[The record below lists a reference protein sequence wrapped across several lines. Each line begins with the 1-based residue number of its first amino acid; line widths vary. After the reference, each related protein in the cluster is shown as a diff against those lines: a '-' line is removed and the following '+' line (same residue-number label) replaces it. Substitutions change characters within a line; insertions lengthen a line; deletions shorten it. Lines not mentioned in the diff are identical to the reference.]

1 MSNANKILSAI
12 EKLDKKADA
21 LQTKTNDIVGKSQ
34 ERKTGVMSTNFNI
47 RKGENI
53 MSSRGFRFSKLVGH
67 FGKNGNILAD
77 DCKVELDLCNRWTK
91 KMYDSGYRP
100 SSGSS
105 VMVPLDPDLFP
116 EDLLSS
122 SEHHEIKSL
131 MSMPAIDHDE
141 IQWYQNRFGKTA
153 PVAASP
159 AQSWLDQSVGG
170 AFVPPPTFS
179 NPIELLRNKSAL
191 MDDCQIVP
199 LGPSGRMICPRLTAA
214 TQVQWSPENNP
225 VTPTTAQTGQLEL
238 SAKKTIGVVVLP
250 GELLRFGSP
259 ATEAMIRNDL
269 FKSVSLLADKGFLE
283 GPGSGQQPLGLATM
297 CFAVGNPYGCALV
310 TPNAT
315 NNFAAQD
322 AYQFLAAIEENNGEP
337 DLFVMRP
344 KMAYG
349 WYQAR
354 WTPYSSAPNQGGFL
368 FELIRSNDGTMKP
381 YLAGCKINKT
391 VQVSNFR
398 GAANQTYVLCISAKD
413 ILIGLFGSIEFT
425 QSDGGYNLL
434 ASDQC
439 AIRAILSSD
448 IAPKH
453 PSIIAGADAVSYV
466 VEN

>member
-1 MSNANKILSAI
+1 MKDTTTKILNAVKSL
-12 EKLDKKADA
+12 EKKADD
-21 LQTKTNDIVGKSQ
+21 LHMKTNDLAAKSQ
-34 ERKTGVMSTNFNI
+34 ERHTGVLATGQAPFA
-47 RKGENI
+47 RKGESAL
-53 MSSRGFRFSKLVGH
+53 SSRGFSFSKLVGH
-67 FGKNGNILAD
+67 LGKNGSILAE
-77 DCKVELDLCNRWTK
+77 DCKIELDLAHRWTK
-91 KMYDSGYRP
+91 KMTEAGYRP
-100 SSGSS
+100 SFNNSI
-105 VMVPLDPDLFP
+105 MLPLDVDLFP
-116 EDLLSS
+116 ESIVDNR
-122 SEHHEIKSL
+122 EYHEIKGL
-131 MSMPAIDHDE
+131 MTQKAVDPDE
-141 IQWYQNRFGKTA
+141 MAWTLKKTA

-159 AQSWLDQSVGG
+159 AQSWIDQSVGG
-170 AFVPPPTFS
+170 SFVPPPTFS

-214 TQVQWSPENNP
+214 TQVSWSPENNP
-225 VTPTTAQTGQLEL
+225 ITPTTAQTGQLEL

-297 CFAVGNPYGCALV
+297 CFATGNPYGCAIV
-310 TPNAT
+310 TPSAT

-337 DLFVMRP
+337 DLFIMRP

-354 WTPYSSAPNQGGFL
+354 WTPFSSGTNQGGFL
-368 FELIRSNDGTMKP
+368 FEYVRDLNKGPVP
-381 YLAGCKINKT
+381 YLAGVKVNKT

-398 GAANQTYVLCISAKD
+398 GAANQTYVLCISSKD

-434 ASDQC
+434 ASDQV

-448 IAPKH
+448 IGPKH
-453 PSIIAGADAVSYV
+453 PSIIAGADQVAYTVQ
-466 VEN
+466 N